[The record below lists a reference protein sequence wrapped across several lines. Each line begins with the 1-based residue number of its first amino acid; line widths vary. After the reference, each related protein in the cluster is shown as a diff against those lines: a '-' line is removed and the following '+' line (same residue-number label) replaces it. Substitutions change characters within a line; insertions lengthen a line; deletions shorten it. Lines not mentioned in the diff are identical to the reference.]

1 MKFEESKN
9 SDLISYSLLPALK
22 KKTLVSHVV
31 KEADDKCEV
40 IYRQSK
46 YCTERVPAFVATKQ
60 DKILVLNKHMQTIHE
75 CLFHEKL
82 NISIALSYD
91 VVILNSK
98 ATWGSET
105 YYYLFRISWQEIQ
118 ELPIFGRKPFKQIV
132 RMSEHVVL
140 TQLDSQIEIW
150 SLEEDSKL
158 LYHTVISHTCS
169 HAVKIDDNCFAVFDQ
184 GNGCLHV
191 HNIALKQSNGIDV
204 AINYKAKVQIRHIWD
219 SIVLLQMT
227 ESTYWHPIE
236 ETVLV
241 DYITGE
247 KVSLGN
253 VRWSTLYQNKFIALV
268 LKNNRILMEEY
279 ELQSFTKKSIFNLD
293 YRSGVYH
300 GGVFSNVILEVINE
314 SRRARVNMISYGG
327 KKREVLRL
335 KDSKVNQVLKCGEG
349 SVYLQ
354 IDYEL
359 RLKYFD
365 AKIAKSA
372 IIYHR
377 SANMVEEAPV
387 FSSLHSLLMFAPLRV
402 TFMQERMFVNRGFF
416 DVSLVFS

>member
-9 SDLISYSLLPALK
+9 SDLLSYSLLPALK

-46 YCTERVPAFVATKQ
+46 YCTERVPAFVATKH

-75 CLFHEKL
+75 YPFHEKL
-82 NISIALSYD
+82 NISIVLSYD

-98 ATWGSET
+98 TTRESET

-118 ELPIFGRKPFKQIV
+118 ELPTFGRKLFKQIV

-140 TQLDSQIEIW
+140 TQLDNQIGVW
-150 SLEEDSKL
+150 CLEEDCKL
-158 LYHTVISHTCS
+158 LYHTVISHSCS

-184 GNGCLHV
+184 GNGCLHI
-191 HNIALKQSNGIDV
+191 HNVALKQSSSLDV
-204 AINYKAKVQIRHIWD
+204 SITYKAKVQIKHVWD
-219 SIVLLQMT
+219 SIVLMQMT

-253 VRWSTLYQNKFIALV
+253 VRWSTLHQNKLIALV

-279 ELQSFTKKSIFNLD
+279 ELQSFKKKSIANLD
-293 YRSGVYH
+293 YGSGLYY
-300 GGVFSNVILEVINE
+300 GGVLSNVIFEVINE
-314 SRRARVNMISYGG
+314 GLRARVNMISYSG

-335 KDSKVNQVLKCGEG
+335 KEAKVNQVLKCGEG

-359 RLKYFD
+359 HLKYFY
-365 AKIAKSA
+365 AKIASSA

-387 FSSLHSLLMFAPLRV
+387 FSSLHSLMMFAPLRV
-402 TFMQERMFVNRGFF
+402 TFTQERLFINRGFL
-416 DVSLVFS
+416 DVRLTFS